1 MNKSEFLKN
10 IFSFSC
16 IIRFFF
22 LSLLKKIKNKMIVRY
37 EEIRNSDEVLVI
49 SETGKYLGKMLMV
62 DFVDCIDFDKNFE
75 EDDYLYF
82 FADKKELERRTY
94 L

>member
-1 MNKSEFLKN
+1 
-10 IFSFSC
+10 
-16 IIRFFF
+16 
-22 LSLLKKIKNKMIVRY
+22 MIVRY

-62 DFVDCIDFDKNFE
+62 DFVDCLDRDKDVIE

-82 FADKKELERRTY
+82 SADKKELESKFIK
-94 L
+94 

>member
-1 MNKSEFLKN
+1 
-10 IFSFSC
+10 
-16 IIRFFF
+16 
-22 LSLLKKIKNKMIVRY
+22 MIVRY

-62 DFVDCIDFDKNFE
+62 DFVDCIDKDKDTLE

-82 FADKKELERRTY
+82 FADKKELESKFIK
-94 L
+94 

>member
-1 MNKSEFLKN
+1 M
-10 IFSFSC
+10 
-16 IIRFFF
+16 II
-22 LSLLKKIKNKMIVRY
+22 RY

-62 DFVDCIDFDKNFE
+62 DFVDCIDFNKNFE
-75 EDDYLYF
+75 EDGYLYF
-82 FADKKELERRTY
+82 FADKKELEKRIY

>member
-1 MNKSEFLKN
+1 
-10 IFSFSC
+10 
-16 IIRFFF
+16 
-22 LSLLKKIKNKMIVRY
+22 MIVRY

-62 DFVDCIDFDKNFE
+62 DFVDCIDKDRYTFE

-82 FADKKELERRTY
+82 FADKKELERRY
-94 L
+94 LK

>member
-1 MNKSEFLKN
+1 
-10 IFSFSC
+10 
-16 IIRFFF
+16 
-22 LSLLKKIKNKMIVRY
+22 MIVRY

-62 DFVDCIDFDKNFE
+62 DFVDCIDKDKDTLE

-82 FADKKELERRTY
+82 FADKKELEKR
-94 L
+94 LCSK

>member
-1 MNKSEFLKN
+1 M
-10 IFSFSC
+10 
-16 IIRFFF
+16 IIRH
-22 LSLLKKIKNKMIVRY
+22 

-62 DFVDCIDFDKNFE
+62 DFVDCIDKDGDTVE

-82 FADKKELERRTY
+82 FADKKELEKR
-94 L
+94 LCSK

>member
-1 MNKSEFLKN
+1 
-10 IFSFSC
+10 
-16 IIRFFF
+16 
-22 LSLLKKIKNKMIVRY
+22 MIVRY

-62 DFVDCIDFDKNFE
+62 DFVDCIDKDKDTLE

-82 FADKKELERRTY
+82 FTDKKELESKFIK
-94 L
+94 

>member
-1 MNKSEFLKN
+1 
-10 IFSFSC
+10 
-16 IIRFFF
+16 
-22 LSLLKKIKNKMIVRY
+22 MIVRY

-62 DFVDCIDFDKNFE
+62 DFVDCIDKDKDTLE

-82 FADKKELERRTY
+82 FADKKELESQF
-94 L
+94 LK

>member
-1 MNKSEFLKN
+1 
-10 IFSFSC
+10 
-16 IIRFFF
+16 
-22 LSLLKKIKNKMIVRY
+22 MIVRY

-62 DFVDCIDFDKNFE
+62 DFVDCIDKDKGTFE

-82 FADKKELERRTY
+82 FADKKELESKFIK
-94 L
+94 